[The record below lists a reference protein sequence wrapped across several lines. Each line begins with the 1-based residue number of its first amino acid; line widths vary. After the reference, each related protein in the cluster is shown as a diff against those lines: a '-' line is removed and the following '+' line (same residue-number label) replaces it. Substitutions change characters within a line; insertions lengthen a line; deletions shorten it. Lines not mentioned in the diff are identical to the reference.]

1 LGALVWT
8 PYALGQPEH
17 RHLSSGYSH
26 QQVIITMSSQIT
38 TTTAKPSALATMAS
52 KFNVDPSKLLG
63 TLKNTVFKG
72 ASDDELMS
80 LVIVANEYG
89 LNPLTKEIY
98 AFPAKG
104 GGIVPVVSID
114 GWLRMMNDHPQF
126 DGIEF
131 EFCETDGKLISCT
144 AMIYRKDRKHPTS
157 VTEYLSECRRGTDP
171 WKMEHRMLRH
181 KATIQCARV
190 AFGFSGITDEDEAE
204 RIGSARDVT
213 PKATESKLFKPKTP
227 APEECPQPPPFKSLA
242 QSPATA
248 DSPAT
253 YGDGRQDQSNESA
266 ESFSLDATEVSL
278 LDQVA
283 EKLSTARLKWSEVHA
298 VMADNGLADADFV
311 PLTEAPSDVLSACL
325 AQFDAIVK
333 LVKGGVK

>member
-1 LGALVWT
+1 
-8 PYALGQPEH
+8 
-17 RHLSSGYSH
+17 
-26 QQVIITMSSQIT
+26 MSSQIT
-38 TTTAKPSALATMAS
+38 TTNKPSALATMAG
-52 KFNVDPSKLLG
+52 KFNVDPAKLLG

-131 EFCETDGKLISCT
+131 QFTENDGKLISCT
-144 AMIYRKDRKHPTS
+144 ALIHRKDRKHPTS
-157 VTEYLSECRRGTDP
+157 VTEYLGECRRNTDP

-204 RIGSARDVT
+204 RIGMARDVT
-213 PKATESKLFKPKTP
+213 PKATDSKLFKPKTP
-227 APEECPQPPPFKSLA
+227 TPEECPQPPPYKSLA
-242 QSPATA
+242 QSEAA
-248 DSPAT
+248 SSPACALT
-253 YGDGRQDQSNESA
+253 HGSNTNEGA
-266 ESFSLDATEVSL
+266 ESFSLSDEPPS
-278 LDQVA
+278 QVEQIA
-283 EKLSTARLKWSEVHA
+283 AKLSAAGIKWSEVHG
-298 VMADNGLADADFV
+298 VMADQGLADPEFV
-311 PLTEAPSDVLSACL
+311 PLPEAAADVLTSCL

-333 LVKGGVK
+333 LVKGGQP

>member
-1 LGALVWT
+1 
-8 PYALGQPEH
+8 
-17 RHLSSGYSH
+17 
-26 QQVIITMSSQIT
+26 MSSQL

-52 KFNVDPSKLLG
+52 KFNVDPGKLLG

-131 EFCETDGKLISCT
+131 QFTENDGKLISCT
-144 AMIYRKDRKHPTS
+144 ALIHRKDRKHPTS
-157 VTEYLSECRRGTDP
+157 VTEYLAECRRNTDP

-204 RIGSARDVT
+204 RIGMARDVT
-213 PKATESKLFKPKTP
+213 PKATDSKLFKPKTP
-227 APEECPQPPPFKSLA
+227 TPEECPQPPPYKSLA
-242 QSPATA
+242 QSPETA
-248 DSPAT
+248 DSPAI
-253 YGDGRQDQSNESA
+253 YGDGQQVQQNESA
-266 ESFSLDATEVSL
+266 ESFTLDADEVPL
-278 LDQVA
+278 VEQVTL
-283 EKLSTARLKWSEVHA
+283 KLAAAGLKWSEVHA
-298 VMADNGLADADFV
+298 VMADNGIADAEFV
-311 PLTEAPSDVLSACL
+311 PLNEAPSDVLSVCL

-333 LVKGGVK
+333 LVKGGQP

>member
-1 LGALVWT
+1 
-8 PYALGQPEH
+8 
-17 RHLSSGYSH
+17 
-26 QQVIITMSSQIT
+26 MSSQL
-38 TTTAKPSALATMAS
+38 TTTAKPSALATMAG
-52 KFNVDPSKLLG
+52 KFNVDPAKLLG

-131 EFCETDGKLISCT
+131 QFTENDGKLISCT
-144 AMIYRKDRKHPTS
+144 ALIYRKDRKHPTS
-157 VTEYLSECRRGTDP
+157 VTEYLGECRRNTDP

-204 RIGSARDVT
+204 RIGIARDVT
-213 PKATESKLFKPKTP
+213 PKATDSKLFKPKTP
-227 APEECPQPPPFKSLA
+227 TPEECPQPPPYKSLA
-242 QSPATA
+242 QSEAA
-248 DSPAT
+248 SSPACALT
-253 YGDGRQDQSNESA
+253 PGSNTNEGA
-266 ESFSLDATEVSL
+266 ESFSLSDEPPS
-278 LDQVA
+278 QVEQIA
-283 EKLSTARLKWSEVHA
+283 AKLAAAGIKWSEVHG
-298 VMADNGLADADFV
+298 VMADQKLADPEFV
-311 PLTEAPSDVLSACL
+311 PLPEAAADVLTSCL
-325 AQFDAIVK
+325 AQFDAIVN
-333 LVKGGVK
+333 LVKGGQP

>member
-1 LGALVWT
+1 
-8 PYALGQPEH
+8 
-17 RHLSSGYSH
+17 
-26 QQVIITMSSQIT
+26 MSTQL
-38 TTTAKPSALATMAS
+38 TTTAKPSALATMAN
-52 KFNVDPSKLLG
+52 KFNVDPAKLLG

-157 VTEYLSECRRGTDP
+157 VTEYLSECRRNTEP

-204 RIGSARDVT
+204 RIGIARDVT
-213 PKATESKLFKPKTP
+213 PQATQSKLFKSTK
-227 APEECPQPPPFKSLA
+227 PEDCPQPPPYKSLVTKA
-242 QSPATA
+242 ETA
-248 DSPAT
+248 DSPALIR
-253 YGDGRQDQSNESA
+253 DGAQVTQNESA
-266 ESFSLDATEVSL
+266 ESFSLDADEVPL
-278 LDQVA
+278 VDQVTS
-283 EKLSTARLKWSEVHA
+283 KLAAAGLKWSEVHA
-298 VMADNGLADADFV
+298 VMADNGLADSEFV
-311 PLTEAPSDVLSACL
+311 PLNEAPSDVLTACL
-325 AQFDAIVK
+325 AQFEAIVK
-333 LVKGGVK
+333 LVKGGGK